1 MNIVGKDI
9 TFTRDATLKCGK
21 DGEVFIPAGTRLII
35 DKAAMKK
42 DRIVL
47 SVHED
52 KEVSDGN

>member
-9 TFTRDATLKCGK
+9 TFAVDARLKCGEA
-21 DGEVFIPAGTRLII
+21 GEVFIPAGTRLII
-35 DKAAMKK
+35 DKATMKK

-52 KEVSDGN
+52 KEDNP